1 MLQNCKNHNKIKTM
15 RRLLKIMD
23 NPNEVCTLIK
33 KEIENDELC

>member
-1 MLQNCKNHNKIKTM
+1 MM

-33 KEIENDELC
+33 KEIENDVLC